1 MEKGFLKQLRTSE
14 GWLLILI
21 LCVWIKPLLQQLYSV
36 FKLVPVLNIFANN
49 IQDWILVFATLL
61 AFKAIKKRLD
71 VFDIIIFTI
80 FLCVYLFQYVLYPE
94 NTELLT
100 SNAYTVLCTVIP
112 LYFIGRS
119 FNFSKCEKL
128 LAYGSVLMLFYTIYM
143 QIIFVSR
150 LDILEDHRMV
160 AAYNFLPHLLL
171 FTYRFLK
178 KRTAFNVLYT
188 LLGIFL
194 LLSLGNRGSVM
205 CYLFFFVCSVI
216 VMREISHR
224 KRLILFS
231 SIILVVLYI
240 NLIPFS
246 VYMSNLVSNMG
257 LSTRLFDLF
266 LGDNFLYTDDRDN
279 LINTLLN
286 QLDCGTESS
295 YGLFGSYRYIGV
307 YPHRIY
313 VELWFSFGYIIGTI
327 IFCLLLFVFIRGFIS
342 ARNDSEKIGFL
353 ILMCIGFIPLFFSGS
368 FITQGMLFFFI
379 GYCITLTKRNSP
391 YRL

>member
-1 MEKGFLKQLRTSE
+1 MEKGFLKYLRTSE

-36 FKLVPVLNIFANN
+36 FKVVPVLNVFANN
-49 IQDWILVFATLL
+49 IQDWIILFATLL
-61 AFKAIKKRLD
+61 AFRAIKKRLD
-71 VFDIIIFTI
+71 IFDFIIFTI
-80 FLCVYLFQYVLYPE
+80 FLFVYLFQYVLYPE

-100 SNAYTVLCTVIP
+100 ANAYTVLYTVIP
-112 LYFIGRS
+112 LYFIGRC
-119 FNFSKCEKL
+119 FNFSRCEKL
-128 LAYGSVLMLFYTIYM
+128 LTYGSVLMLFYTIYM

-194 LLSLGNRGSVM
+194 LLALGNRGSVM
-205 CYLFFFVCSVI
+205 CYLFFVVCCVI

-240 NLIPFS
+240 NWIPFS

-257 LSTRLFDLF
+257 LSTRLFDLS

-295 YGLFGSYRYIGV
+295 YGLFGADRYIGV

-313 VELWFSFGYIIGTI
+313 VELWFSFGYVIGTI
-327 IFCLLLFVFIRGFIS
+327 IFCLLLFVFIRAFIS

-353 ILMCIGFIPLFFSGS
+353 LLLCIGFIPLFFSGL

-379 GYCITLTKRNSP
+379 GYCVTLTKRNSP